1 MPSQKYKA
9 GIYIHLPFCTT
20 KCMYCDFYSITDSED
35 MIEVFV
41 NSLVNEISYFK
52 EKKYS
57 YNWEFDTIFFGGGT
71 PSLISPFYINRILN
85 ELDKNYNISNVNEIT
100 MEINPGETNKENLIS
115 YKSLGINRISIGCQS
130 FSDKLLKFLGRLHS
144 KDDAILCYDLVRK
157 IGYDNVNIDMI
168 YDIPGQTIDKWV
180 NDLNMAIGL
189 DPDHICAYSL
199 TVEKGTKLYNLVND
213 KRIVM
218 PDESIDIEMFSKG
231 IEQLNNAQYKMY
243 EISNYAK
250 KNRKC
255 NHNLHYW
262 ENEPYL
268 GFGPSAHS
276 HDLQQRWSNYRSL
289 STYINEIRNKRLP
302 ITQTET
308 LSKNNK
314 FNEIVF
320 NGLRMAN
327 GINLDKLNSVN
338 NMIIEDFINKA
349 LKKWPQLILDKNH
362 LKLDHS
368 GIIIADEIAS
378 DLLVI

>member
-1 MPSQKYKA
+1 LPSQKYKA

>member
-231 IEQLNNAQYKMY
+231 IEQLNSAQYKMY